1 MLLNTI
7 MVQNGISKYH
17 IAKKTGLPYMTVN
30 DIVNGVTSVE
40 HCESG
45 TLYRICQ
52 SIGVSVDDVLHF
64 EQERHYIRLP
74 ESLRP
79 YFWDTDM
86 DKLSVKMNQDFIVSR
101 LITKAGTKG
110 LEAILYL
117 YTPAE
122 IRETVKRTR
131 NLTPVTAAYF
141 RRRFKLK
148 ESDMNYY
155 RMGADRGWR

>member
-7 MVQNGISKYH
+7 MIKNGISKYRV
-17 IAKKTGLPYMTVN
+17 AKETGLPYMTVN
-30 DIVNGVTSVE
+30 DIVNGVTPVD

-52 SIGVSVDDVLHF
+52 QVGVSVDEVLRF
-64 EQERHYIRLP
+64 EQERAGFHLP
-74 ESLRP
+74 ETLRP

-86 DKLSVKMNQDFIVSR
+86 DKLSIIENRDYIISR

-110 LEAILYL
+110 LETVLYL

-122 IRETVKRTR
+122 IRDTVMNTR

-141 RRRFKLK
+141 RRKFRLK
-148 ESDMNYY
+148 DSDMNYY

>member
-1 MLLNTI
+1 MLINTI
-7 MVQNGISKYH
+7 LIKNGISKYR
-17 IAKKTGLPYMTVN
+17 IAKETDLPYMTVN
-30 DIVNGVTSVE
+30 DIVNGVTPVD

-45 TLYRICQ
+45 KLYKICLD
-52 SIGVSVDDVLHF
+52 IGASVDDVLRF
-64 EQERHYIRLP
+64 EYERYHLRLP

-86 DKLSVKMNQDFIVSR
+86 DKLSIKENRDFIISR

-110 LEAILYL
+110 LETILYL

-122 IRETVKRTR
+122 IKQAVMRTR

-141 RRRFKLK
+141 RRKFRLK

-155 RMGADRGWR
+155 RMGADKGWR